1 MFYGLSAS
9 AFNQNVGG
17 WNTASVSS
25 MVSVCLPLIAPAG
38 IGRGPI
44 GLRR

>member
-1 MFYGLSAS
+1 MFYGAS

-17 WNTASVSS
+17 WNTASVSEMS
-25 MVSVCLPLIAPAG
+25 QVCLAHFAPAG

>member
-1 MFYGLSAS
+1 MFSSAK

-17 WNTASVSS
+17 WNTASVSNMS
-25 MVSVCLPLIAPAG
+25 FVCLPIIAPAG